1 MLAHAAMNLRLL
13 AAVTLLAACGTGA
26 VDPDTGVTLDPT
38 DSSEGAATAATPRCE
53 MFAEQACLLST
64 ASSSSKRVF
73 EVHYPNLSFCSVRL
87 IPTRN
92 AADLTALARELEVT
106 LSDEGKTVAVPIVV
120 RQNALEL
127 GVGSRDLYIVDLT
140 LRTKSGRSLTRVLQE
155 KLGSQL
161 IAVPRHCPG
170 RE

>member
-1 MLAHAAMNLRLL
+1 MNIRFL
-13 AAVTLLAACGTGA
+13 AAVMVLAACGEVA
-26 VDPDTGVTLDPT
+26 VDPETGVSVEPT
-38 DSSEGAATAATPRCE
+38 DSAEGAATAATPRCE
-53 MFAEQACLLST
+53 MYDEQACLLST

-92 AADLTALARELEVT
+92 AVDMTALARELEVT
-106 LSDEGKTVAVPIVV
+106 VFDAYDGKTVSVPIVV
-120 RQNALEL
+120 KQNALEI
-127 GVGSRDLYIVDLT
+127 GVGSRDLYIVDVT
-140 LRTKSGRSLTRVLQE
+140 LRTRSGRSLTRVLQE

-161 IAVPRHCPG
+161 VAVPRHCPG